1 MRDYLPRAQHR
12 MCARHIYANW
22 RKKHRDHELQK
33 RFWAIAKASNKQDFN
48 YNKGRLAQKTPD
60 GAKDVMRTEPVH
72 WARAFFHMDQTVS
85 QWITT
90 YVSLSTM
97 PS

>member
-22 RKKHRDHELQK
+22 RKKHKDHEFQK

-48 YNKGRLAQKTPD
+48 YNKAKLPQNTPEGAQD
-60 GAKDVMRTEPVH
+60 IMRTEPKH
-72 WARAFFHMDQTVS
+72 WARAFFP
-85 QWITT
+85 IGAK
-90 YVSLSTM
+90 
-97 PS
+97 